1 MPFRLGPM
9 ELVIILAIVM
19 VIFGATRLPQLG
31 EGLGKGLRLFRRGVS
46 GDAEQAASSEA
57 RERRDGP
64 TVRE

>member
-31 EGLGKGLRLFRRGVS
+31 EGLGKGLRQFRRAVS
-46 GDAEQAASSEA
+46 GDAEQAANSA
-57 RERRDGP
+57 AKERRDHP
-64 TVRE
+64 TIRE